1 MSPTWSESVVPFF
14 DVQSD
19 DTALID
25 LAIARIS
32 EQYGNLEEQTG
43 LLPVE
48 TGPQNLVRKLV
59 ALDRIMSPAE
69 LPKRTLATRELEI
82 SFATEDSEEPITI
95 DTGYVS
101 RANVVLGG
109 TAAMSHR
116 VYLSEGAYAE
126 LILRY
131 RSRGYQAVEWTP
143 MDFRSMACHDFFE
156 NVRNRLERATLDKTN
171 RQ

>member
-14 DVQSD
+14 DLQSD

-25 LAIARIS
+25 QALHALRN
-32 EQYGNLEEQTG
+32 QYGDLEEQTG
-43 LLPVE
+43 LIPVE
-48 TGPQNLVRKLV
+48 TGPQNRVRKLV
-59 ALDRIMSPAE
+59 AFDRIMSPSE
-69 LPKRTLATRELEI
+69 LPKRTLATRELEM
-82 SFATEDSEEPITI
+82 SFASEEEEEPITI

-101 RANVVLGG
+101 RANVVLGATG
-109 TAAMSHR
+109 AMGHR

-131 RSRGYQAVEWTP
+131 RSRGFQAVEWTP
-143 MDFRSMACHDFFE
+143 MEFRSLVCHDFFD
-156 NVRNRLERATLDKTN
+156 NVRTRLERATLDKTN